1 MSVSVS
7 TLLPTRTARKR
18 SEVVSQSAFAFLFSE
33 MIQYSQTRVNTAD
46 ELIAKLEDAG
56 VGVGRRALELACW
69 RERSSKRET
78 RVRGIL
84 QFITQALWKSLF
96 GAHADSLQKVQDSD
110 DEFMIVEKEPLV
122 NAFISSAPVN
132 CAAFVAGGRTPS
144 PPESGRLGRR
154 LAVLTDRRGSRRA
167 RGGAVPSRGVRA
179 RQRGGG
185 DRAAHQIR
193 ARGA

>member
-1 MSVSVS
+1 MLKLRRPPCFSQ
-7 TLLPTRTARKR
+7 LCAAQR
-18 SEVVSQSAFAFLFSE
+18 VVSQSAFAFLFSE

-78 RVRGIL
+78 R
-84 QFITQALWKSLF
+84 ALWKSLF

-154 LAVLTDRRGSRRA
+154 LAAAQFPAEVSAHDNEEGATVLLIKFAPEVLEREK
-167 RGGAVPSRGVRA
+167 
-179 RQRGGG
+179 RQ
-185 DRAAHQIR
+185 A
-193 ARGA
+193 

>member
-132 CAAFVAGGRTPS
+132 CAAFVAG
-144 PPESGRLGRR
+144 
-154 LAVLTDRRGSRRA
+154 V
-167 RGGAVPSRGVRA
+167 VRGVLEAAQFPAEVSAHDNEEGATVLLIKFAPEVLEREK
-179 RQRGGG
+179 RQ
-185 DRAAHQIR
+185 A
-193 ARGA
+193 